1 MLLDKKRSSTQP
13 RIGELFVEAGLI
25 KPQTVTE
32 CLLIAKRAQLP
43 LGRVLIMSG
52 YVSAPDVDCVVMTQQ
67 MMKAGEMTR
76 ESAQRLVRRVHCNK
90 ISIEEAQAAEI
101 FERAFSLPFSQIG
114 KLFLASEIL
123 SEEVLNY
130 ATQKSAK
137 MQLTL
142 GNLLVDEGIVSEE
155 LLSAALDIC
164 VFVRDQKMT
173 KLEAAKVLKSTHEV
187 GDDLTGALTINGFE
201 HLLNS
206 DAPRLLDLMHAST
219 LITEADVSW
228 VLEMSLEAGQKTG
241 RTLLDHS
248 YVSNGML
255 EAALELQQMLAS
267 GTLRFARAAELLQL
281 CHEMNTSLE
290 SLFTELDNLNQIA
303 EFLRRGKI
311 LDESVIRQIA
321 AVTPDFDLCA
331 GSTLVR
337 EGIISHAMLTRAVRC
352 LAYFRSAALTEQQ
365 AVTIFRHSLAHN
377 ISPEESMWH
386 INWDNNNRY
395 GSQEL
400 LGKTA

>member
-1 MLLDKKRSSTQP
+1 
-13 RIGELFVEAGLI
+13 
-25 KPQTVTE
+25 
-32 CLLIAKRAQLP
+32 
-43 LGRVLIMSG
+43 
-52 YVSAPDVDCVVMTQQ
+52 
-67 MMKAGEMTR
+67 
-76 ESAQRLVRRVHCNK
+76 
-90 ISIEEAQAAEI
+90 
-101 FERAFSLPFSQIG
+101 
-114 KLFLASEIL
+114 
-123 SEEVLNY
+123 
-130 ATQKSAK
+130 
-137 MQLTL
+137 
-142 GNLLVDEGIVSEE
+142 
-155 LLSAALDIC
+155 
-164 VFVRDQKMT
+164 
-173 KLEAAKVLKSTHEV
+173 
-187 GDDLTGALTINGFE
+187 
-201 HLLNS
+201 
-206 DAPRLLDLMHAST
+206 
-219 LITEADVSW
+219 
-228 VLEMSLEAGQKTG
+228 MSLEEGQKTG

-267 GTLRFARAAELLQL
+267 GTLRFELAAELLQL

-311 LDESVIRQIA
+311 LDESIIRQIA

-337 EGIISHAMLTRAVRC
+337 EGIISHAMLVRAVRC

-365 AVTIFRHSLAHN
+365 AVTIFKHSLAN
-377 ISPEESMWH
+377 NMSPEESMWH